1 MKRIIKSTKDFMRM
15 TKVVSQYNTLRNTIK
30 NFISSPK
37 EEVKEEE
44 EVPAEVVVEET
55 VVIEEP
61 VAIEVEQ
68 PVEVVVE
75 KKVSKPRAPRKKV
88 VKEVSEE
95 PVAKKA
101 PRKRKKKD
109 A

>member
-1 MKRIIKSTKDFMRM
+1 MKRIIRSTKDFMRM
-15 TKVVSQYNTLRNTIK
+15 TKVVSQYNNFRSTIK

-37 EEVKEEE
+37 E

-61 VAIEVEQ
+61 IAIEAEQ

-88 VKEVSEE
+88 VKEVTEE

>member
-15 TKVVSQYNTLRNTIK
+15 TKVVSQYNTLRSTIK

-37 EEVKEEE
+37 EEVKEEA
-44 EVPAEVVVEET
+44 PAEVVVEET

-61 VAIEVEQ
+61 IAIEAEQ
-68 PVEVVVE
+68 PVEVIVE

-88 VKEVSEE
+88 VKEVTEE

>member
-1 MKRIIKSTKDFMRM
+1 MKRIIRSTKDFMRM
-15 TKVVSQYNTLRNTIK
+15 TKVVSQYYTVRNTIK

-37 EEVKEEE
+37 EEVKEE

-88 VKEVSEE
+88 VKEVTEE